1 MSDSKKWLLLVLFV
15 VFFLLFYLLASIL
28 TSFLFASLLAY
39 LGDPV
44 VDKLESY
51 GTPRTGAVVLVFLSI
66 LLFVVLMPFILI
78 PLLQQQLVELFAKL
92 PRYIDWIQLHVAP
105 VISEALNIDI
115 EILNGEQLKKVIGK
129 HWREFGNIASPIYTA
144 VSQSGMMMLAWLV
157 NLALVPVVTFY
168 LLRDWDKL
176 VENVHGLI
184 PSKLEPTVVEIT
196 KQSDLVLGAFLRGQ
210 LTVMMA
216 LGTIYILGLWMLGLD
231 LAFLIGLF
239 AGVVSFV
246 PYLGFIV
253 GILLAG
259 IAAFMQF
266 GDFVHLIGVV
276 AVFSVG
282 QMIEGMVL
290 TPLLVGDK
298 IGLHPV
304 AVIFAIMAGGQLFGF
319 TGILLALPVA
329 AVLMVL
335 LRYAHDYYKQTE
347 MYSA

>member
-15 VFFLLFYLLASIL
+15 VFFLLFYLLAPIL
-28 TSFLFASLLAY
+28 TPFLFASLLAY

-51 GTPRTGAVVLVFLSI
+51 GMPRTGAVVLVFLSI
-66 LLFVVLMPFILI
+66 LLIVVLLPFILI

-92 PRYIDWIQLHVAP
+92 PRYIDWIYVHIAP
-105 VISEALNIDI
+105 VISEALNIDM
-115 EILNGEQLKKVIGK
+115 EILNAEQLKKVIGK
-129 HWREFGNIASPIYTA
+129 HWREFGNVASPIYTA
-144 VSQSGMMMLAWLV
+144 VSQSGMAMLAWLV

-176 VENVHGLI
+176 VENIHGLI
-184 PSKLEPTVVEIT
+184 PSKLEPTVADIV
-196 KQSDLVLGAFLRGQ
+196 KQSDVVLGAFLRGQ
-210 LTVMMA
+210 LTVMVA
-216 LGTIYILGLWMLGLD
+216 LATIYIIGLWILGLD
-231 LAFLIGLF
+231 LAFLIGMF

-266 GDFVHLIGVV
+266 GDFMHLIGVV

-304 AVIFAIMAGGQLFGF
+304 AVIFAVMAGGQLFGF

-329 AVLMVL
+329 AVVMVL
-335 LRYAHDYYKQTE
+335 LRYAHDYYKQTD